1 MQVESADA
9 AIDAV
14 EPFSSS
20 SFAAS
25 EAAAPPTF
33 EEEVNAAVQEWV
45 LEQPAYRE
53 LSADDLTSPASTWAD
68 FLCSSQLLQQDQTLA
83 SSLCQLSDNA
93 DLRGALLAVSIADA
107 QLTAALA
114 QFADA
119 RANVVSI
126 GRRAPVLYKLMGPK
140 PLRSSF
146 WDGERPVRGIVPLS
160 GYVPAPGRSEEAIV
174 FVHDINGFQYAV
186 CTSRREVIK
195 LNVLLKALARE
206 HHIDGSLIGAPAVAP
221 AVVSQGASRVGVPP
235 TGSES
240 LAGGDAAG
248 TYVRGGAATTLVA
261 GGLSGRV
268 QSSPAAALT
277 VVSAAQSPHVFK
289 RRRLIPTSAQLN
301 GHVALMM
308 GELQVYKGKGYPQLA
323 TYGAFGHWAKP
334 GDRLTD
340 VGVYVRP
347 GEMFA
352 PFWALSCRSPSRAP
366 QVSNRPSMSPTRPLA
381 PCPLWVLLCRLFWRR
396 TVTVFS
402 KRVMKNAPITKRY
415 CATGCF
421 HLRQLVTFAFPRSPK
436 RTLHIGTLPRSRISA
451 RACGRCLSLP
461 NWPWMASFASM
472 GAFFSKT
479 RHFGATR

>member
-1 MQVESADA
+1 MQVESAEA
-9 AIDAV
+9 AMDAV
-14 EPFSSS
+14 ETFSSS

-25 EAAAPPTF
+25 AAAAPPTF
-33 EEEVNAAVQEWV
+33 EEVAHAAVQEWV

-186 CTSRREVIK
+186 RTSGREVIK
-195 LNVLLKALARE
+195 LNVGLKALARD

-240 LAGGDAAG
+240 LAGGDAAR
-248 TYVRGGAATTLVA
+248 TAVAAGAATTLA
-261 GGLSGRV
+261 ARGV
-268 QSSPAAALT
+268 QSSPAAALA
-277 VVSAAQSPHVFK
+277 VVSPAQSPHVFK
-289 RRRLIPTSAQLN
+289 RRRLIPTASQLD

-308 GELQVYKGKGYPQLA
+308 AELEVYKLKGYPKLPSH
-323 TYGAFGHWAKP
+323 GLFGHWAKQ
-334 GDRLTD
+334 GDLLTD
-340 VGVYVRP
+340 AGVLVR
-347 GEMFA
+347 F
-352 PFWALSCRSPSRAP
+352 
-366 QVSNRPSMSPTRPLA
+366 
-381 PCPLWVLLCRLFWRR
+381 
-396 TVTVFS
+396 
-402 KRVMKNAPITKRY
+402 
-415 CATGCF
+415 
-421 HLRQLVTFAFPRSPK
+421 
-436 RTLHIGTLPRSRISA
+436 
-451 RACGRCLSLP
+451 
-461 NWPWMASFASM
+461 
-472 GAFFSKT
+472 
-479 RHFGATR
+479 